1 MNLCYVCGREFNMP
15 LSFSI
20 RLEPDF
26 SSAFSQHVVSEI
38 QAKLKRNVTALNTS
52 IKARVKDTF
61 MELLFNSPEVTSLTR
76 GALQGNLG
84 VTDPEGKIIN
94 IVDTWMNNIHVSV
107 QAGNSPLLTVNIGI
121 LTEDYSDVLSLP
133 DSSHVS
139 DNGHIIE
146 WLRWLLLEGDKTIAN
161 YFFLPGRRS
170 KSRTGRGIMVQKEGR
185 VWSIPPQ
192 FRGTATDNFAT
203 RALENLDKALDRI
216 VRVEINK
223 VFK

>member
-38 QAKLKRNVTALNTS
+38 QAKLKRNVTTLNTS

-76 GALQGNLG
+76 GALYGNLG
-84 VTDPEGKIIN
+84 VDDPDGKIIN

-107 QAGNSPLLTVNIGI
+107 QAGKSPLLTVNIGI

-161 YFFLPGRRS
+161 YFFLQGRR
-170 KSRTGRGIMVQKEGR
+170 
-185 VWSIPPQ
+185 
-192 FRGTATDNFAT
+192 
-203 RALENLDKALDRI
+203 
-216 VRVEINK
+216 
-223 VFK
+223 